1 MPVKKR
7 AANRRESDN
16 TANVSTGILD
26 LVSKYG
32 TFLGIGLIAYLQ
44 TMFPSKE
51 AFMELERKLNNI
63 DKQLIE
69 ITIIQKSVDKNTDKI
84 EPLSERLRLLE
95 LEVARKR
102 NNQ

>member
-1 MPVKKR
+1 MKC
-7 AANRRESDN
+7 
-16 TANVSTGILD
+16 
-26 LVSKYG
+26 G

-51 AFMELERKLNNI
+51 AFMELEKKINNI

-69 ITIIQKSVDKNTDKI
+69 ITVIQKSVDKNTNKLDT
-84 EPLSERLRLLE
+84 LSERLRLLE
-95 LEVARKR
+95 IDVAKKR

>member
-7 AANRRESDN
+7 SANRRDNN
-16 TANVSTGILD
+16 TANVGTGILD

-51 AFMELERKLNNI
+51 AFMELEKKINNI

-69 ITIIQKSVDKNTDKI
+69 ITVIQKSVDKNTNKI
-84 EPLSERLRLLE
+84 DTLSERLRLLE
-95 LEVARKR
+95 IDVAKKR

>member
-7 AANRRESDN
+7 SANRRDNN
-16 TANVSTGILD
+16 TANVGTGILD

-51 AFMELERKLNNI
+51 AFMELEKKINNI

-69 ITIIQKSVDKNTDKI
+69 ITVIQKSVDKNTNKLDT
-84 EPLSERLRLLE
+84 LSERLRLLE
-95 LEVARKR
+95 IDVAKKR

>member
-7 AANRRESDN
+7 SANRRDNN
-16 TANVSTGILD
+16 TANVGTGILD
-26 LVSKYG
+26 IVSKYG

-51 AFMELERKLNNI
+51 AFMELEKKINNI

-69 ITIIQKSVDKNTDKI
+69 ITVIQKSVDKNTNKLDT
-84 EPLSERLRLLE
+84 LSERLRLLE
-95 LEVARKR
+95 IDVAKKR

>member
-7 AANRRESDN
+7 SANRRDNN
-16 TANVSTGILD
+16 TANVGTGILD
-26 LVSKYG
+26 IVSKYG

-51 AFMELERKLNNI
+51 AFMELEKKINNI

-69 ITIIQKSVDKNTDKI
+69 ITVIQKSVDKNTNKI
-84 EPLSERLRLLE
+84 DTLSERLRLLE
-95 LEVARKR
+95 IDVAKKR

>member
-7 AANRRESDN
+7 SVNRRENDN
-16 TANVSTGILD
+16 TANVGTGILD

-51 AFMELERKLNNI
+51 SFMELEKKINNI

-69 ITIIQKSVDKNTDKI
+69 ITVIHKTVDKNITKI
-84 EPLSERLRLLE
+84 EALSERLRLLE
-95 LEVARKR
+95 LEVAKKR
-102 NNQ
+102 DNQ